1 MATSDFDPEQIG
13 PDVAPAE
20 VSLPPHVGER
30 MATLYGSE
38 DRFETAA
45 DWLAATER
53 VVGDGPDGAATESDL
68 CRVADGA
75 HTVAVDGERAAFVCV
90 LDPLVVPFLRGRPA
104 TVRSESQ
111 VDGDPVVVE
120 VEPDGASV
128 RPEGAVVSLGVAHD
142 LAEDDPLTPERVYG
156 EVCPYVHAFAS
167 PAEYERW
174 DAETDAATTSVPMA
188 TGVALARGIA
198 ERLFE

>member
-1 MATSDFDPEQIG
+1 MAANGFDPNAIG
-13 PDVAPAE
+13 PDVTPAD
-20 VSLPPHVGER
+20 VPLPPHVGER
-30 MATLYGSE
+30 MATLYGSD

-45 DWLAATER
+45 EWLRATER
-53 VVGDGPDGAATESDL
+53 IVGDGTGDGATEADL
-68 CRVADGA
+68 CRVDDGA
-75 HTVAVDGERAAFVCV
+75 HTVEVDGERAAFVCV

-111 VDGDPVVVE
+111 VDGDPVVVD
-120 VEPDGASV
+120 VEANGAAV

-142 LAEDDPLTPERVYG
+142 LAEDDPLTAERVYG

-174 DAETDAATTSVPMA
+174 DAEVAAATASVPMA
-188 TGVALARGIA
+188 TGVALSRGIA